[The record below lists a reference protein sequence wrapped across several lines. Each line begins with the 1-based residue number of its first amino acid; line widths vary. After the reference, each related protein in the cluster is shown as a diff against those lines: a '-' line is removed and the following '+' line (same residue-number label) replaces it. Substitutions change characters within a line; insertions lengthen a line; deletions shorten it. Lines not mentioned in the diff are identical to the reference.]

1 MQALVTLRRFRNLAT
16 IIPVLF
22 LAAACSQGDGPES
35 IANEPATPLP
45 PTEPGFCD
53 PINFEV
59 ECSDPEI
66 VNFNGG
72 ATISV
77 DNPDPTGI
85 NTSDRVAQMQ
95 KFPDEVFGGTLLN
108 LDEAVDFS
116 EGESCTVKVWSPR
129 PVTVSFK
136 LEEQGNPAGGLTVD
150 EDHSGSG
157 AWEELCFDF
166 TGQAVPPPVVALTI
180 IFDNGTLGQ
189 ADTDPANWTFYYDD
203 ITQVQ
208 SCESAVGPGDIQPD
222 AALYAGDAAPDLV
235 IPDDYAERTAFG
247 FGSVINE
254 DYADDETFSPVL
266 SVFSGTGYGANVA
279 QVGFIGFSEGFLTQ
293 YETVDFKVK
302 GMPGFVIF
310 VKLFDGIDA
319 LRLNLTSS
327 NYSAELENGWF
338 QVSIPVGDFGGAAEA
353 TGIVFESDDTSA
365 TEFRMLLNDI
375 GFSGTGTFV
384 PADPGIIPEVSLYD
398 RDGTPDLVIPDD
410 YAEIS
415 VFGSGAVI
423 DNDFMGDLDFSPAL
437 AITTGF
443 GYDIW
448 NAQLA
453 YLGFDPGF
461 AAVYE
466 TLDFKVKGL
475 SGDVIRVKFLNDPD
489 PPYLDIDVTAS
500 AFATVLGNGWYQVSV
515 PVTEFEGVATA
526 TDLLFETIA
535 PPPDESFTFLLTD
548 VGFSG
553 DAPVDPTTSVD
564 FEGDTASLSFDN
576 FGGGESTVI
585 ANPDPSGINTSG
597 QVVQMT
603 RTSESDFGGSTLA
616 LPDGIDWSQGEI
628 FRMKVWSQREVPVLF
643 KVEGSPAVE
652 RDGTHDGGSV
662 WQELCFDFTGDNAGP
677 PVTGISIFFDLGTV
691 GDVTND
697 PDNWTF
703 YYDDIQQTS
712 EPCPV
717 PPPPA
722 PEFTTIT
729 FDDPATTY
737 TLTDFGGTAST
748 VTNDPAG
755 GTNQVVLT
763 VKSDTAQVWAG
774 TTVSTLPGEAV
785 PAIPLDAANTQM
797 SVRVYSPDAGIPVR
811 LKIEDA
817 SDPAIAVE
825 TEAVTTTVDA
835 WETLTFDF
843 ANEAAGPPFNP
854 AATYNKVSIFFNF
867 GTDGATAGEKTYYF
881 DDIAAGPAAGDHGPG
896 TAGVF
901 TETTTESTIAVTSIT
916 NSIDFGGNNT
926 VADPASTAIP
936 AFEGDVVLAIDY
948 QDSGSTFGGAVL
960 NFGGVDLT
968 AYDTL
973 NFTVDTSGIAGFADL
988 TIQIEP
994 PGAGAAGTNVALS
1007 SYTPVATSGNWAT
1020 YAIPLADFTATD
1032 FSAAANLGFWNP
1044 TDGSGLAFGTLYV
1057 DDVYFSTEGGSGTG
1071 DHGPG
1076 TAGVFTETTTES
1088 TITVTSITNSID
1100 FGGNNTV
1107 ADPASTA
1114 IPAFEGDVVLAID
1127 YQDSGS
1133 TFGGAVLNFGG
1144 VDLTAYDT
1152 LNFTVDTSGIA
1163 GFADLTIQ
1171 IEPPGAGAAGTNV
1184 ALSSYT
1190 PVATSGNWATYA
1202 IPLADF
1208 TATDFSAA
1216 ANLGFWNP
1224 TGGSGTGDH
1233 GPGTAGV
1240 FTETTTESTITVTSI
1255 TNSIDFGGNN
1265 TVADP
1270 ASTAIPAFE
1279 GDVVLSIDYQ
1289 DSGSTFG
1296 GAVLNFGGVD
1306 LTAYD
1311 TLNFTVDTSGI
1322 AGFADLTIQ
1331 IEPPGAGAAGTNVA
1345 LSSYT
1350 PVATS
1355 GNWAT
1360 YAIPLA
1366 DFTATDFSAAANLGF
1381 WNPIDGT
1388 SGLAFGTLYVDD
1400 VYLSTEGGGGGG
1412 GGGATGELAINGG
1425 FETGDLTGWETS
1437 PNGGTI
1443 TTTTDSSA
1451 GSFAA
1456 NLNITAAGNPTLK
1469 AANLGAGDLTPGQQ
1483 VTVSFDWKGS
1493 DANGGVVDI
1502 RLFSELSGGGVSATE
1517 IIQEG
1522 AGFPVDWTTVG
1533 PLTITTGP
1541 DVSGGV
1547 TLQFTA
1553 ICGAVAGCVSD
1564 IFIDNV
1570 SIISGDT
1577 PVDTTTS
1584 VDFEGDTASLSFDN
1598 FGGGESTVIANPDP
1612 SGINTSGQVVQ
1623 MTKTSASDFG
1633 GSTLALPDGIDWS
1646 QGEIFR
1652 MKVWSQREVP
1662 VLFKVEGSPAVERD
1676 GTHDGGSVWQ
1686 ELCFDFTGDNAGP
1699 PVTGISIFFD
1709 LGTVGD
1715 VTNDPDN
1722 WTFYY
1727 DDIQQ
1732 TTEPCPVPPPEP
1744 GDHGPGTAGVFTET
1758 TTESTIAVTSI
1769 TNSIDF
1775 GGNNTVADPASTAIP
1790 AFV

>member
-1 MQALVTLRRFRNLAT
+1 MHASASTRSFRTLALIASALL
-16 IIPVLF
+16 
-22 LAAACSQGDGPES
+22 LAACGQGDGPDS
-35 IANEPATPLP
+35 ISNEPVTPLP
-45 PTEPGFCD
+45 PSSGDPFDSGLLTNGDFEAGVDPWIGNAANVVDDGGDLVNFADITAAGQPFDVNLSQVVAITEGETYTLTFEARSDRARTMLAGIGLNVEPFTNITQTVNLTTDWQTFQFDITATGFGGADSRVLFDMGADIGQVLIDDVSLTVAGPGG
-53 PINFEV
+53 
-59 ECSDPEI
+59 SDPSI
-66 VNFNGG
+66 
-72 ATISV
+72 
-77 DNPDPTGI
+77 D
-85 NTSDRVAQMQ
+85 
-95 KFPDEVFGGTLLN
+95 
-108 LDEAVDFS
+108 
-116 EGESCTVKVWSPR
+116 
-129 PVTVSFK
+129 
-136 LEEQGNPAGGLTVD
+136 
-150 EDHSGSG
+150 
-157 AWEELCFDF
+157 
-166 TGQAVPPPVVALTI
+166 
-180 IFDNGTLGQ
+180 
-189 ADTDPANWTFYYDD
+189 
-203 ITQVQ
+203 
-208 SCESAVGPGDIQPD
+208 PD
-222 AALYAGDAAPDLV
+222 AALFTSAGDPDLV
-235 IPDDYAERTAFG
+235 IPDDYLERTAFG
-247 FGSVINE
+247 SGSII
-254 DYADDETFSPVL
+254 DPAYADDETFSPVL

-867 GTDGATAGEKTYYF
+867 GTDGATAGDKTYYF

-1114 IPAFEGDVVLAID
+1114 IPAFEGDVVL
-1127 YQDSGS
+1127 
-1133 TFGGAVLNFGG
+1133 
-1144 VDLTAYDT
+1144 
-1152 LNFTVDTSGIA
+1152 
-1163 GFADLTIQ
+1163 
-1171 IEPPGAGAAGTNV
+1171 
-1184 ALSSYT
+1184 
-1190 PVATSGNWATYA
+1190 
-1202 IPLADF
+1202 
-1208 TATDFSAA
+1208 
-1216 ANLGFWNP
+1216 
-1224 TGGSGTGDH
+1224 
-1233 GPGTAGV
+1233 
-1240 FTETTTESTITVTSI
+1240 
-1255 TNSIDFGGNN
+1255 
-1265 TVADP
+1265 
-1270 ASTAIPAFE
+1270 
-1279 GDVVLSIDYQ
+1279 SIDYQ

-1331 IEPPGAGAAGTNVA
+1331 IEPPGAGAAGTNVL

-1400 VYLSTEGGGGGG
+1400 VYFSTEGGGGGG

-1570 SIISGDT
+1570 SI
-1577 PVDTTTS
+1577 V
-1584 VDFEGDTASLSFDN
+1584 
-1598 FGGGESTVIANPDP
+1598 AN
-1612 SGINTSGQVVQ
+1612 
-1623 MTKTSASDFG
+1623 
-1633 GSTLALPDGIDWS
+1633 
-1646 QGEIFR
+1646 
-1652 MKVWSQREVP
+1652 
-1662 VLFKVEGSPAVERD
+1662 
-1676 GTHDGGSVWQ
+1676 
-1686 ELCFDFTGDNAGP
+1686 
-1699 PVTGISIFFD
+1699 
-1709 LGTVGD
+1709 
-1715 VTNDPDN
+1715 
-1722 WTFYY
+1722 
-1727 DDIQQ
+1727 
-1732 TTEPCPVPPPEP
+1732 
-1744 GDHGPGTAGVFTET
+1744 
-1758 TTESTIAVTSI
+1758 
-1769 TNSIDF
+1769 
-1775 GGNNTVADPASTAIP
+1775 
-1790 AFV
+1790 

>member
-1 MQALVTLRRFRNLAT
+1 MHASASTRSFRTLALIASALL
-16 IIPVLF
+16 
-22 LAAACSQGDGPES
+22 LAACGQGDGPDS
-35 IANEPATPLP
+35 ISNEPVTPLP
-45 PTEPGFCD
+45 PSSGDPFDSGLLTNGDFEAGVDPWIGNAANVVDDGGDLVNFADITAAGQPFDVNLSQVVAITEGETYTLTFEARSDRARTMLAGIGLNVEPFTNITQTVNLTTDWQTFQFDITATGFGGADSRVLFDMGADIGQVLIDDVSLTVAGPGG
-53 PINFEV
+53 
-59 ECSDPEI
+59 SDPSI
-66 VNFNGG
+66 
-72 ATISV
+72 
-77 DNPDPTGI
+77 D
-85 NTSDRVAQMQ
+85 
-95 KFPDEVFGGTLLN
+95 
-108 LDEAVDFS
+108 
-116 EGESCTVKVWSPR
+116 
-129 PVTVSFK
+129 
-136 LEEQGNPAGGLTVD
+136 
-150 EDHSGSG
+150 
-157 AWEELCFDF
+157 
-166 TGQAVPPPVVALTI
+166 
-180 IFDNGTLGQ
+180 
-189 ADTDPANWTFYYDD
+189 
-203 ITQVQ
+203 
-208 SCESAVGPGDIQPD
+208 PD
-222 AALYAGDAAPDLV
+222 AALFTSAGDPDLV
-235 IPDDYAERTAFG
+235 IPDDYLERTT
-247 FGSVINE
+247 FGSGSII
-254 DYADDETFSPVL
+254 DPAYADDETYSPVL

-279 QVGFIGFSEGFLTQ
+279 QVGFIGFPEGFLTQ
-293 YETVDFKVK
+293 YATVDFKVK

-310 VKLFDGIDA
+310 VKLFDGVDA

-327 NYSAELENGWF
+327 DYSAELENGWF
-338 QVSIPVGDFGGAAEA
+338 QVSIPVADFSGAAEA
-353 TGIVFESDDTSA
+353 TGIVIESDDTSP

-375 GFSGTGTFV
+375 GFSGAGDFV
-384 PADPGIIPEVSLYD
+384 PADPGIIPEVTLYD
-398 RDGTPDLVIPDD
+398 RDGMPDLVIPDD

-415 VFGSGAVI
+415 VFGSDAVI
-423 DNDFMGDLDFSPAL
+423 DDDFRGDLDFSPAL

-443 GYDIW
+443 GYDVW

-461 AAVYE
+461 AAGYE

-475 SGDVIRVKFLNDPD
+475 SGGVIRVKFPNDPD
-489 PPYLDIDVTAS
+489 PPYLDINVTTS
-500 AFATVLGNGWYQVSV
+500 AFATDLGNGWYQVSV

-535 PPPDESFTFLLTD
+535 PAPAESFTYLLTD

-553 DAPVDPTTSVD
+553 DVPVDTTTSVD

-585 ANPDPSGINTSG
+585 ANPDQSGINTSA

-616 LPDGIDWSQGEI
+616 LPDGVDWSQGEV

-643 KVEGSPAVE
+643 KVEGTPPAE
-652 RDGTHDGGSV
+652 QSDTHDGGSL
-662 WQELCFDFTGDNAGP
+662 WQELCFDFTDNNAGP
-677 PVTGISIFFDLGTV
+677 PVTGISIFFDLGAV
-691 GDVTND
+691 GDVAND

-703 YYDDIQQTS
+703 YYDDIQQTT

-717 PPPPA
+717 PPPEP
-722 PEFTTIT
+722 
-729 FDDPATTY
+729 
-737 TLTDFGGTAST
+737 
-748 VTNDPAG
+748 
-755 GTNQVVLT
+755 
-763 VKSDTAQVWAG
+763 
-774 TTVSTLPGEAV
+774 
-785 PAIPLDAANTQM
+785 
-797 SVRVYSPDAGIPVR
+797 
-811 LKIEDA
+811 
-817 SDPAIAVE
+817 
-825 TEAVTTTVDA
+825 
-835 WETLTFDF
+835 
-843 ANEAAGPPFNP
+843 
-854 AATYNKVSIFFNF
+854 
-867 GTDGATAGEKTYYF
+867 
-881 DDIAAGPAAGDHGPG
+881 GDHGPG

-901 TETTTESTIAVTSIT
+901 TETTTESTITVTSIT

-936 AFEGDVVLAIDY
+936 AFEGDVVLSIDY

-973 NFTVDTSGIAGFADL
+973 NFTIDTSGIAGFADL

-1088 TITVTSITNSID
+1088 TIAVTSITNSID

-1107 ADPASTA
+1107 ADPTSTA

-1127 YQDSGS
+1127 YQNSGS
-1133 TFGGAVLNFGG
+1133 TFGGIL
-1144 VDLTAYDT
+1144 
-1152 LNFTVDTSGIA
+1152 
-1163 GFADLTIQ
+1163 
-1171 IEPPGAGAAGTNV
+1171 
-1184 ALSSYT
+1184 
-1190 PVATSGNWATYA
+1190 
-1202 IPLADF
+1202 
-1208 TATDFSAA
+1208 
-1216 ANLGFWNP
+1216 
-1224 TGGSGTGDH
+1224 
-1233 GPGTAGV
+1233 
-1240 FTETTTESTITVTSI
+1240 
-1255 TNSIDFGGNN
+1255 
-1265 TVADP
+1265 
-1270 ASTAIPAFE
+1270 
-1279 GDVVLSIDYQ
+1279 
-1289 DSGSTFG
+1289 
-1296 GAVLNFGGVD
+1296 LNFGGVD

-1400 VYLSTEGGGGGG
+1400 VYFSTEGGGGGGGG
-1412 GGGATGELAINGG
+1412 GGGATGELTVNGD
-1425 FETGDLTGWETS
+1425 FETGDLTGWETFA
-1437 PNGGTI
+1437 NGGTI
-1443 TTTTDSSA
+1443 TTTGDSSG

-1456 NLNITAAGNPTLK
+1456 NMNVTIPGNPTLK
-1469 AANLGAGDLTPGQQ
+1469 QSNLAAGDLTPGQQ
-1483 VTVSFDWKGS
+1483 VTVSFDWKGT
-1493 DANGGVVDI
+1493 DANGGVVDVV
-1502 RLFSELSGGGVSATE
+1502 LFSELSGGGVSQTDS
-1517 IIQEG
+1517 ILSG
-1522 AGFPVDWTTVG
+1522 GGFPADWTTVG
-1533 PLTITTGP
+1533 PLTITLGP
-1541 DVSGGV
+1541 DVSGGI

-1553 ICGAVAGCVSD
+1553 ICGGAAGCVSD
-1564 IFIDNV
+1564 IYIDNV
-1570 SIISGDT
+1570 SIISGDA

-1584 VDFEGDTASLSFDN
+1584 VDFEGDTTSLSFDN

-1633 GSTLALPDGIDWS
+1633 GSTLALPEGVDWS

-1662 VLFKVEGSPAVERD
+1662 VLFKVEGTPAVERD
-1676 GTHDGGSVWQ
+1676 DTHDGGSVWQ

-1709 LGTVGD
+1709 LGAVGD
-1715 VTNDPDN
+1715 LANNPDD

-1727 DDIQQ
+1727 DDIEQ
-1732 TTEPCPVPPPEP
+1732 TSEPCPVPPPPAPE
-1744 GDHGPGTAGVFTET
+1744 FTTITFDDPAT
-1758 TTESTIAVTSI
+1758 TYTLT
-1769 TNSIDF
+1769 DF
-1775 GGNNTVADPASTAIP
+1775 GGTASTVTNDPAGGANQVVLTVKSDTAQVWAGTTVSTLPGEAVPVIPLAADNTQMSVRVYSPDAGIPVRLKIEDASDPAIAVETEAVTTTVNAWETLTFDFANEAAGPPFNP
-1790 AFV
+1790 AATYSKVSIFFNFGTDGATAGEKTYYFDDIAVGPGDAAPGGGELLTNGDFEASAADKAPWVNAGGVVTNNFYTADALDGQQVFDTNL

>member
-1 MQALVTLRRFRNLAT
+1 MHASASTRSFRTLALIASALL
-16 IIPVLF
+16 
-22 LAAACSQGDGPES
+22 LAACGQGDGPDS
-35 IANEPATPLP
+35 ISNEPVTPLP
-45 PTEPGFCD
+45 PSSGDPFDSGLLTNGDFEAGVDPWIGNAANVVDDGGDLVNFADITAAGQPFDVNLSQVVAITEGETYTLTFEARSDRARTMLAGIGLNVEPFTNITQTVNLTTDWQTFQFDITATGFGGADSRVLFDMGADIGQVLIDDVSLTVAGPGG
-53 PINFEV
+53 
-59 ECSDPEI
+59 SDPSI
-66 VNFNGG
+66 
-72 ATISV
+72 
-77 DNPDPTGI
+77 D
-85 NTSDRVAQMQ
+85 
-95 KFPDEVFGGTLLN
+95 
-108 LDEAVDFS
+108 
-116 EGESCTVKVWSPR
+116 
-129 PVTVSFK
+129 
-136 LEEQGNPAGGLTVD
+136 
-150 EDHSGSG
+150 
-157 AWEELCFDF
+157 
-166 TGQAVPPPVVALTI
+166 
-180 IFDNGTLGQ
+180 
-189 ADTDPANWTFYYDD
+189 
-203 ITQVQ
+203 
-208 SCESAVGPGDIQPD
+208 PD
-222 AALYAGDAAPDLV
+222 AALFTSAGDPDLV
-235 IPDDYAERTAFG
+235 IPDDYLERTAFG
-247 FGSVINE
+247 SGSII
-254 DYADDETFSPVL
+254 DPAYADDETFSPVL

-703 YYDDIQQTS
+703 YYDDIQQTT

-717 PPPPA
+717 PPPEP
-722 PEFTTIT
+722 
-729 FDDPATTY
+729 
-737 TLTDFGGTAST
+737 
-748 VTNDPAG
+748 
-755 GTNQVVLT
+755 
-763 VKSDTAQVWAG
+763 
-774 TTVSTLPGEAV
+774 
-785 PAIPLDAANTQM
+785 
-797 SVRVYSPDAGIPVR
+797 
-811 LKIEDA
+811 
-817 SDPAIAVE
+817 
-825 TEAVTTTVDA
+825 
-835 WETLTFDF
+835 
-843 ANEAAGPPFNP
+843 
-854 AATYNKVSIFFNF
+854 
-867 GTDGATAGEKTYYF
+867 
-881 DDIAAGPAAGDHGPG
+881 GDHGPG

-1114 IPAFEGDVVLAID
+1114 IPAFEGDVVL
-1127 YQDSGS
+1127 
-1133 TFGGAVLNFGG
+1133 
-1144 VDLTAYDT
+1144 
-1152 LNFTVDTSGIA
+1152 
-1163 GFADLTIQ
+1163 
-1171 IEPPGAGAAGTNV
+1171 
-1184 ALSSYT
+1184 
-1190 PVATSGNWATYA
+1190 
-1202 IPLADF
+1202 
-1208 TATDFSAA
+1208 
-1216 ANLGFWNP
+1216 
-1224 TGGSGTGDH
+1224 
-1233 GPGTAGV
+1233 
-1240 FTETTTESTITVTSI
+1240 
-1255 TNSIDFGGNN
+1255 
-1265 TVADP
+1265 
-1270 ASTAIPAFE
+1270 
-1279 GDVVLSIDYQ
+1279 SIDYQ

-1331 IEPPGAGAAGTNVA
+1331 IEPPGAGAAGTNVL

-1400 VYLSTEGGGGGG
+1400 VYFSTEGGGGGG

-1570 SIISGDT
+1570 SI
-1577 PVDTTTS
+1577 V
-1584 VDFEGDTASLSFDN
+1584 
-1598 FGGGESTVIANPDP
+1598 AN
-1612 SGINTSGQVVQ
+1612 
-1623 MTKTSASDFG
+1623 
-1633 GSTLALPDGIDWS
+1633 
-1646 QGEIFR
+1646 
-1652 MKVWSQREVP
+1652 
-1662 VLFKVEGSPAVERD
+1662 
-1676 GTHDGGSVWQ
+1676 
-1686 ELCFDFTGDNAGP
+1686 
-1699 PVTGISIFFD
+1699 
-1709 LGTVGD
+1709 
-1715 VTNDPDN
+1715 
-1722 WTFYY
+1722 
-1727 DDIQQ
+1727 
-1732 TTEPCPVPPPEP
+1732 
-1744 GDHGPGTAGVFTET
+1744 
-1758 TTESTIAVTSI
+1758 
-1769 TNSIDF
+1769 
-1775 GGNNTVADPASTAIP
+1775 
-1790 AFV
+1790 

>member
-398 RDGTPDLVIPDD
+398 RDGTPDLVIPADF
-410 YAEIS
+410 AEIS

-423 DNDFMGDLDFSPAL
+423 DDNFRGDLDFSPAL

-443 GYDIW
+443 GFDIW

-515 PVTEFEGVATA
+515 PVTEFDGVATA

-603 RTSESDFGGSTLA
+603 KTSASDFGGSTLA
-616 LPDGIDWSQGEI
+616 LPEGVDWSQGEI

-643 KVEGSPAVE
+643 KVEGNPAVE
-652 RDGTHDGGSV
+652 RDDIHDGGSA

-677 PVTGISIFFDLGTV
+677 PVTGISIFFDLGAV
-691 GDVTND
+691 GDVGNN
-697 PDNWTF
+697 PDDWTF
-703 YYDDIQQTS
+703 FYDDIQQTS

-785 PAIPLDAANTQM
+785 PAIPLDAANTEM
-797 SVRVYSPDAGIPVR
+797 SVRVFSPDAGIPVR

-817 SDPAIAVE
+817 SDGAIFAE
-825 TEAVTTTVDA
+825 TEALTTTVNA

-843 ANEAAGPPFNP
+843 ASEAAGTPVFNP

-881 DDIAAGPAAGDHGPG
+881 DDIDVGAADGAPGGELLTNGDFEASDADKAPWVNAGGVATNNFYTADALDGQQVFETNLSQVAAITQGTEYVLSFRARASVARDMIAGIGLSGAPFTAETAMVPLTTQWQSYNFNLTAAADIG
-896 TAGVF
+896 TAESRVLFDMGGV
-901 TETTTESTIAVTSIT
+901 
-916 NSIDFGGNNT
+916 
-926 VADPASTAIP
+926 ASTVNI
-936 AFEGDVVLAIDY
+936 
-948 QDSGSTFGGAVL
+948 
-960 NFGGVDLT
+960 
-968 AYDTL
+968 
-973 NFTVDTSGIAGFADL
+973 
-988 TIQIEP
+988 
-994 PGAGAAGTNVALS
+994 
-1007 SYTPVATSGNWAT
+1007 
-1020 YAIPLADFTATD
+1020 
-1032 FSAAANLGFWNP
+1032 
-1044 TDGSGLAFGTLYV
+1044 
-1057 DDVYFSTEGGSGTG
+1057 DDVSLT
-1071 DHGPG
+1071 
-1076 TAGVFTETTTES
+1076 
-1088 TITVTSITNSID
+1088 
-1100 FGGNNTV
+1100 
-1107 ADPASTA
+1107 PA
-1114 IPAFEGDVVLAID
+1114 
-1127 YQDSGS
+1127 
-1133 TFGGAVLNFGG
+1133 
-1144 VDLTAYDT
+1144 
-1152 LNFTVDTSGIA
+1152 
-1163 GFADLTIQ
+1163 
-1171 IEPPGAGAAGTNV
+1171 
-1184 ALSSYT
+1184 
-1190 PVATSGNWATYA
+1190 
-1202 IPLADF
+1202 
-1208 TATDFSAA
+1208 
-1216 ANLGFWNP
+1216 
-1224 TGGSGTGDH
+1224 
-1233 GPGTAGV
+1233 
-1240 FTETTTESTITVTSI
+1240 
-1255 TNSIDFGGNN
+1255 
-1265 TVADP
+1265 
-1270 ASTAIPAFE
+1270 
-1279 GDVVLSIDYQ
+1279 
-1289 DSGSTFG
+1289 
-1296 GAVLNFGGVD
+1296 
-1306 LTAYD
+1306 
-1311 TLNFTVDTSGI
+1311 
-1322 AGFADLTIQ
+1322 
-1331 IEPPGAGAAGTNVA
+1331 
-1345 LSSYT
+1345 
-1350 PVATS
+1350 
-1355 GNWAT
+1355 
-1360 YAIPLA
+1360 
-1366 DFTATDFSAAANLGF
+1366 
-1381 WNPIDGT
+1381 
-1388 SGLAFGTLYVDD
+1388 
-1400 VYLSTEGGGGGG
+1400 GGGGELLTNGDFEASDADKAPWVNAGGVATNNFYTTDALDGQQVFETNLSQVAAITQGTEYVLSFRARASVARDMIAGIGLSGAPFTAETAMVPLTTQWQSYNFNLTAAADIGTAESRVLFDMGGVASTVNIDDVSLTPAGG
-1412 GGGATGELAINGG
+1412 GGELLTNGDFEASDADKAPWVNAGGVATNN
-1425 FETGDLTGWETS
+1425 FY
-1437 PNGGTI
+1437 
-1443 TTTTDSSA
+1443 TTDA
-1451 GSFAA
+1451 
-1456 NLNITAAGNPTLK
+1456 L
-1469 AANLGAGDLTPGQQ
+1469 DGQQ
-1483 VTVSFDWKGS
+1483 VFET
-1493 DANGGVVDI
+1493 N
-1502 RLFSELSGGGVSATE
+1502 LSQVAAITQGTE
-1517 IIQEG
+1517 Y
-1522 AGFPVDWTTVG
+1522 V
-1533 PLTITTGP
+1533 
-1541 DVSGGV
+1541 
-1547 TLQFTA
+1547 
-1553 ICGAVAGCVSD
+1553 
-1564 IFIDNV
+1564 
-1570 SIISGDT
+1570 
-1577 PVDTTTS
+1577 
-1584 VDFEGDTASLSFDN
+1584 LSFRARASVARDM
-1598 FGGGESTVIANPDP
+1598 IA
-1612 SGINTSGQVVQ
+1612 
-1623 MTKTSASDFG
+1623 
-1633 GSTLALPDGIDWS
+1633 
-1646 QGEIFR
+1646 
-1652 MKVWSQREVP
+1652 
-1662 VLFKVEGSPAVERD
+1662 
-1676 GTHDGGSVWQ
+1676 
-1686 ELCFDFTGDNAGP
+1686 
-1699 PVTGISIFFD
+1699 
-1709 LGTVGD
+1709 
-1715 VTNDPDN
+1715 
-1722 WTFYY
+1722 
-1727 DDIQQ
+1727 
-1732 TTEPCPVPPPEP
+1732 
-1744 GDHGPGTAGVFTET
+1744 
-1758 TTESTIAVTSI
+1758 
-1769 TNSIDF
+1769 
-1775 GGNNTVADPASTAIP
+1775 
-1790 AFV
+1790 

>member
-1 MQALVTLRRFRNLAT
+1 MQFSSLHQETGYHKRVFAMATASFPKRVSGLGRVLSVVVPALVLS
-16 IIPVLF
+16 
-22 LAAACSQGDGPES
+22 ACGQGDGPES
-35 IANEPATPLP
+35 IANEPATPIP
-45 PTEPGFCD
+45 PVAPGFCD
-53 PINFEV
+53 PINFEP
-59 ECSDPEI
+59 ECSNPDI

-72 ATISV
+72 ATIII
-77 DNPDPTGI
+77 DNPDSSGI

-95 KFPDEVFGGTLLN
+95 KFPDEVFGGTLMN
-108 LDEAVDFS
+108 LEETIDFS
-116 EGESCTVKVWSPR
+116 EGESYTVKVWSLR

-157 AWEELCFDF
+157 SWEELCFDF

-189 ADTDPANWTFYYDD
+189 ADTDPDNWTFYYDD

-208 SCESAVGPGDIQPD
+208 SCEAAGGPGDIQPD
-222 AALYAGDAAPDLV
+222 AALYSSGGAPDLV
-235 IPDDYAERTAFG
+235 VPDDYAERTPFG
-247 FGSVINE
+247 SGSVIDP
-254 DYADDETFSPVL
+254 DYADDDTFSPVL

-279 QVGFIGFSEGFLTQ
+279 QVGFIGFPEGFLTR

-310 VKLFDGIDA
+310 VKLFDGVDA

-327 NYSAELENGWF
+327 SYSSELSDGWF
-338 QVSIPVGDFGGAAEA
+338 QVSIPVADFAGADQA
-353 TGIVFESDDTSA
+353 TGIVFESDDSSA
-365 TEFRMLLNDI
+365 MQFRMLLNDI

-384 PADPGIIPEVSLYD
+384 PADPGIIPDISLYD

-410 YAEIS
+410 FAEIS

-423 DNDFMGDLDFSPAL
+423 DDDFMGDLDFSPAL

-475 SGDVIRVKFLNDPD
+475 SGDVIRLKFLNDPD

-703 YYDDIQQTS
+703 YYDDIQQTT

-717 PPPPA
+717 PPP
-722 PEFTTIT
+722 
-729 FDDPATTY
+729 
-737 TLTDFGGTAST
+737 
-748 VTNDPAG
+748 
-755 GTNQVVLT
+755 
-763 VKSDTAQVWAG
+763 
-774 TTVSTLPGEAV
+774 
-785 PAIPLDAANTQM
+785 
-797 SVRVYSPDAGIPVR
+797 
-811 LKIEDA
+811 
-817 SDPAIAVE
+817 
-825 TEAVTTTVDA
+825 
-835 WETLTFDF
+835 
-843 ANEAAGPPFNP
+843 
-854 AATYNKVSIFFNF
+854 
-867 GTDGATAGEKTYYF
+867 
-881 DDIAAGPAAGDHGPG
+881 
-896 TAGVF
+896 
-901 TETTTESTIAVTSIT
+901 
-916 NSIDFGGNNT
+916 
-926 VADPASTAIP
+926 
-936 AFEGDVVLAIDY
+936 
-948 QDSGSTFGGAVL
+948 
-960 NFGGVDLT
+960 
-968 AYDTL
+968 
-973 NFTVDTSGIAGFADL
+973 
-988 TIQIEP
+988 EP
-994 PGAGAAGTNVALS
+994 
-1007 SYTPVATSGNWAT
+1007 
-1020 YAIPLADFTATD
+1020 
-1032 FSAAANLGFWNP
+1032 
-1044 TDGSGLAFGTLYV
+1044 
-1057 DDVYFSTEGGSGTG
+1057 
-1071 DHGPG
+1071 
-1076 TAGVFTETTTES
+1076 
-1088 TITVTSITNSID
+1088 
-1100 FGGNNTV
+1100 
-1107 ADPASTA
+1107 
-1114 IPAFEGDVVLAID
+1114 
-1127 YQDSGS
+1127 
-1133 TFGGAVLNFGG
+1133 
-1144 VDLTAYDT
+1144 
-1152 LNFTVDTSGIA
+1152 
-1163 GFADLTIQ
+1163 
-1171 IEPPGAGAAGTNV
+1171 
-1184 ALSSYT
+1184 
-1190 PVATSGNWATYA
+1190 
-1202 IPLADF
+1202 
-1208 TATDFSAA
+1208 
-1216 ANLGFWNP
+1216 
-1224 TGGSGTGDH
+1224 GDH

-1331 IEPPGAGAAGTNVA
+1331 IEPPGAGAAGTNVL

-1400 VYLSTEGGGGGG
+1400 VYFSTEGGGGGGG
-1412 GGGATGELAINGG
+1412 GGGATGELTVNGG
-1425 FETGDLTGWETS
+1425 FETGDFTGWETS

-1443 TTTTDSSA
+1443 TITPDSST

-1469 AANLGAGDLTPGQQ
+1469 AANLAAGALTPGQQ
-1483 VTVSFDWKGS
+1483 
-1493 DANGGVVDI
+1493 
-1502 RLFSELSGGGVSATE
+1502 
-1517 IIQEG
+1517 
-1522 AGFPVDWTTVG
+1522 
-1533 PLTITTGP
+1533 
-1541 DVSGGV
+1541 
-1547 TLQFTA
+1547 
-1553 ICGAVAGCVSD
+1553 
-1564 IFIDNV
+1564 
-1570 SIISGDT
+1570 
-1577 PVDTTTS
+1577 
-1584 VDFEGDTASLSFDN
+1584 
-1598 FGGGESTVIANPDP
+1598 
-1612 SGINTSGQVVQ
+1612 
-1623 MTKTSASDFG
+1623 
-1633 GSTLALPDGIDWS
+1633 
-1646 QGEIFR
+1646 
-1652 MKVWSQREVP
+1652 
-1662 VLFKVEGSPAVERD
+1662 
-1676 GTHDGGSVWQ
+1676 
-1686 ELCFDFTGDNAGP
+1686 
-1699 PVTGISIFFD
+1699 
-1709 LGTVGD
+1709 
-1715 VTNDPDN
+1715 
-1722 WTFYY
+1722 
-1727 DDIQQ
+1727 
-1732 TTEPCPVPPPEP
+1732 
-1744 GDHGPGTAGVFTET
+1744 
-1758 TTESTIAVTSI
+1758 
-1769 TNSIDF
+1769 
-1775 GGNNTVADPASTAIP
+1775 
-1790 AFV
+1790 